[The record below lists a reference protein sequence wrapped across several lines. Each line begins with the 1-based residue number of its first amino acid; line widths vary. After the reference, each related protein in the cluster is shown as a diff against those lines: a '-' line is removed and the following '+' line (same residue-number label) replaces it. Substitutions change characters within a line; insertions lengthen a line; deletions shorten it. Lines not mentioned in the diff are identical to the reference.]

1 MKRSLVFSFF
11 FCLAL
16 GAFAQKTYLVTGNF
30 KCPYDGLLYLVHGD
44 EKDSTIVKNG
54 AFSFKGKADL
64 PVFSYV
70 YFKNKTTVTLDP
82 FYIGDGDVVI
92 ELDTVT
98 KSGLRK
104 SGKFSY
110 ISMQTKF
117 LKKSLTDKL
126 IDSVSSIIAERT
138 KTVVDQVA
146 TNSEIKKIVLDFLTS
161 QANTMASTVILK
173 RNTGSFTQAELEQIH
188 QTFSAKIKN
197 TTEGKDVLGATIKS
211 VAITVGQKVP
221 DFEQS
226 DVNGEQVSIQSFR
239 GKYMLIDFW
248 ASWCIPCRKENPA
261 VVAAYKKFKDK
272 GFGILSVSLDD
283 KKQNWLH
290 AIKEDK
296 LNWLHVSDLNGW
308 NNEVAKRFN
317 IRSIPDNILIDQ
329 NGVILA
335 KGLRGEALEK
345 KLNEIFSIS
354 KVD

>member
-54 AFSFKGKADL
+54 AFSFKGKAGL
-64 PVFSYV
+64 PAFSYV

-82 FYIGDGDVVI
+82 FYLGDGDVVI

-117 LKKSLTDKL
+117 LKKGLTDKL
-126 IDSVSSIIAERT
+126 IDSVSSIISERT

-146 TNSEIKKIVLDFLTS
+146 KNSEIKKIVLDFLTS

-173 RNTGSFTQAELEQIH
+173 RNLVSFTHVELKQIYQSLSAE
-188 QTFSAKIKN
+188 IKD
-197 TTEGKDVLGATIKS
+197 TSEGKDILGATINVVRIVLGEK
-211 VAITVGQKVP
+211 IP
-221 DFEQS
+221 DFAQN
-226 DVNGEQVSIQSFR
+226 DIKGEKISIQSLR
-239 GKYMLIDFW
+239 GKYILIDFW
-248 ASWCIPCRKENPA
+248 ASWCIPCRKENPV
-261 VVAAYKKFKDK
+261 VVAAYQKFKDK
-272 GFGILSVSLDD
+272 GFEILSVSLDD
-283 KKQNWLH
+283 KKQNWLK
-290 AIKEDK
+290 AIKDDK
-296 LNWLHVSDLNGW
+296 LSWLHVSDLNGW
-308 NNEVAKRFN
+308 NNEVAKMFS
-317 IRSIPDNILIDQ
+317 IRSIPDNILIDKD
-329 NGVILA
+329 GVILA
-335 KGLRGEALEK
+335 RGLTGVTLEE
-345 KLNEIFSIS
+345 KLNEIFS
-354 KVD
+354 KVK